1 MEIKYIENGSVTS
14 AKGFT
19 ANGIC
24 AGVKA
29 SNTTK
34 KDLALIYCDKVC
46 NSAAIFTKN
55 LVKSDTIYVTKK
67 HLENGTAQA
76 VVVNSGNANAC
87 NPDGYE
93 KAEKM
98 CSLAA
103 DALGVDEN
111 DVIVA
116 STGVIGQPLPI
127 EPIASGIEKLKGTL
141 SKDGGISA
149 AEAIMTTDTV
159 SKQVACTVN
168 IAGKEVTVGG
178 MCKGAG
184 MIHPHMATM
193 LCFITTD
200 AVIEKK
206 ALQKMTSDIV
216 EDSFN
221 MISVDGDTSTNDTV
235 LVLANGE
242 AGNDT
247 IKEGSSD
254 YDTFYE
260 ALSYVLTELSKKI
273 AGDGEGCT
281 CLFEVQVKGAST
293 KEQARILAKS
303 IVTSNLTK
311 AAIFGHDANWGRILC
326 AMGYSGVD
334 FEPEKVDIFFES
346 NAGKLQIVKDGT
358 ATDYSE
364 EKATE
369 ILSQNPVTAIA
380 DIKQGNSE
388 ATAWGCDLTFD
399 YIKINA
405 DYRS

>member
-159 SKQVACTVN
+159 
-168 IAGKEVTVGG
+168 
-178 MCKGAG
+178 
-184 MIHPHMATM
+184 
-193 LCFITTD
+193 
-200 AVIEKK
+200 KK
-206 ALQKMTSDIV
+206 AV
-216 EDSFN
+216 
-221 MISVDGDTSTNDTV
+221 
-235 LVLANGE
+235 
-242 AGNDT
+242 
-247 IKEGSSD
+247 
-254 YDTFYE
+254 
-260 ALSYVLTELSKKI
+260 
-273 AGDGEGCT
+273 GC
-281 CLFEVQVKGAST
+281 
-293 KEQARILAKS
+293 
-303 IVTSNLTK
+303 
-311 AAIFGHDANWGRILC
+311 
-326 AMGYSGVD
+326 
-334 FEPEKVDIFFES
+334 
-346 NAGKLQIVKDGT
+346 
-358 ATDYSE
+358 
-364 EKATE
+364 
-369 ILSQNPVTAIA
+369 
-380 DIKQGNSE
+380 
-388 ATAWGCDLTFD
+388 
-399 YIKINA
+399 
-405 DYRS
+405 

>member
-159 SKQVACTVN
+159 KKQWAVETVLDGKKVTIGG
-168 IAGKEVTVGG
+168 IA
-178 MCKGAG
+178 KGSG
-184 MIHPHMATM
+184 MIHINMGTT
-193 LCFITTD
+193 LSFVTTD
-200 AVIEKK
+200 AAISSEMLKSALIE
-206 ALQKMTSDIV
+206 AADVSY
-216 EDSFN
+216 N
-221 MISVDGDTSTNDTV
+221 MVSVDGDQSTNDMCCV
-235 LVLANGE
+235 MANGLSGIDE
-242 AGNDT
+242 ICSENESFAVFEN
-247 IKEGSSD
+247 
-254 YDTFYE
+254 
-260 ALSYVLTELSKKI
+260 ALYVVMVNL
-273 AGDGEGCT
+273 ARMMARDGEGATKLIECV
-281 CLFEVQVKGAST
+281 CAGADDIKT
-293 KEQARILAKS
+293 AKTIAKS
-303 IVTSNLTK
+303 VITSSLFK
-311 AAIFGHDANWGRILC
+311 AAMFGEDANWGRILC
-326 AMGYSGVD
+326 AVGYADAD
-334 FEPEKVDIFFES
+334 FDINKVDVYLAS
-346 NAGKLQIVKDGT
+346 NAGKIAVCKSGAGVDFSEDEAKKILMEEEITVFINIGDGECT
-358 ATDYSE
+358 A
-364 EKATE
+364 A
-369 ILSQNPVTAIA
+369 
-380 DIKQGNSE
+380 
-388 ATAWGCDLTFD
+388 AWGCDLTYD
-399 YIKINA
+399 YVKING

>member
-159 SKQVACTVN
+159 KKQWAVETVLDGKKVTIGG
-168 IAGKEVTVGG
+168 IA
-178 MCKGAG
+178 KGSG
-184 MIHPHMATM
+184 MIHINMGTT
-193 LCFITTD
+193 LSFVTTD
-200 AVIEKK
+200 AAISSEMLKSALIE
-206 ALQKMTSDIV
+206 AADVSY
-216 EDSFN
+216 N
-221 MISVDGDTSTNDTV
+221 MVSVDGDTSTNDT
-235 LVLANGE
+235 LAIMASGY
-242 AGNDT
+242 AGN
-247 IKEGSSD
+247 KEITEKNDD
-254 YDTFYE
+254 YKTFT
-260 ALSYVLTELSKKI
+260 AVLTDAFKRLQRSLQKTAKVQQSSLSAKLTVQKTI
-273 AGDGEGCT
+273 RVQR
-281 CLFEVQVKGAST
+281 LFQRASSVQV
-293 KEQARILAKS
+293 L
-303 IVTSNLTK
+303 
-311 AAIFGHDANWGRILC
+311 
-326 AMGYSGVD
+326 
-334 FEPEKVDIFFES
+334 
-346 NAGKLQIVKDGT
+346 
-358 ATDYSE
+358 
-364 EKATE
+364 
-369 ILSQNPVTAIA
+369 
-380 DIKQGNSE
+380 
-388 ATAWGCDLTFD
+388 
-399 YIKINA
+399 
-405 DYRS
+405 